1 MTKWTDPTSKVSKHF
16 TVADVTNN
24 DPKRIPQGV
33 ALRRRIR
40 VFARKLDKVWD
51 DYGPL
56 RINSWYRPPLIN
68 KIVGGAAS
76 SRHIEGDAADLTL
89 KKGTARQKLKFETD
103 LDKSWFGG
111 IGRGH
116 KFGKGYLHIDTGPKR
131 RWNYS

>member
-1 MTKWTDPTSKVSKHF
+1 MTTWTDPKSPVSKHF
-16 TVADVTNN
+16 TVADVTSG
-24 DPKRIPQGV
+24 DPRRIPQGT

-51 DYGPL
+51 DFGPL
-56 RINSWYRPPLIN
+56 RINSWYRPAAVN
-68 KIVGGAAS
+68 RAVGGAAN

-89 KKGTARQKLKFETD
+89 KKGTARQKLKFEEA
-103 LDKSWFGG
+103 LDNSWPGG

-116 KFGKGYLHIDTGPKR
+116 KYGKGYLHLDTGAKR

>member
-89 KKGTARQKLKFETD
+89 KKGTARQKLKFEAE
-103 LDKSWFGG
+103 LDKSWPGG